1 MTRGVGA
8 CAAARTLRPKKQ
20 RHRKKKSPVEAGLFL
35 FLPGGASRSR
45 TGLNGFAGRCITA
58 LLSRR
63 KRTADAVVT
72 TRDRFL
78 SDDRRGHQ
86 IKREAW
92 LPMSGAGDESRTRDL
107 NLGKVALYQLSYSR
121 IVLHAQRLAVQRAA
135 ENPWSGRRVSNSRP
149 QPWQGCA
156 LPTELLPRCPACA
169 ASCRT
174 TRCRKSWSGRRVSNS
189 RPQPWQGCALPT
201 ELLPRIAL
209 PLLRHRYFVVQ
220 RRSEIMSKAH
230 SRVKG
235 FSRPFSKNFR
245 RPPRAT
251 RITRRCA
258 RESAATRASCS
269 TASTRSSGWPP
280 DTSATRPTRACRSS
294 RRRAAAARSTAASES
309 RPSGTQ
315 S

>member
-1 MTRGVGA
+1 MKKEKPRRSGA
-8 CAAARTLRPKKQ
+8 FSLHTWRREPESNRPKRLCRPLHNRFAIAPKADCRCRRDGTRQ
-20 RHRKKKSPVEAGLFL
+20 ILIRRPPRPSNKKGSV
-35 FLPGGASRSR
+35 ASH
-45 TGLNGFAGRCITA
+45 
-58 LLSRR
+58 
-63 KRTADAVVT
+63 V
-72 TRDRFL
+72 
-78 SDDRRGHQ
+78 
-86 IKREAW
+86 
-92 LPMSGAGDESRTRDL
+92 
-107 NLGKVALYQLSYSR
+107 
-121 IVLHAQRLAVQRAA
+121 
-135 ENPWSGRRVSNSRP
+135 WSGRRVSNSRP

-230 SRVKG
+230 SCVKG

-245 RPPRAT
+245 CPPRAT
-251 RITRRCA
+251 RVTRRCA

-280 DTSATRPTRACRSS
+280 DTSATRPIRACRSS

-309 RPSGTQ
+309 RPSGTR

>member
-1 MTRGVGA
+1 MR
-8 CAAARTLRPKKQ
+8 ARY
-20 RHRKKKSPVEAGLFL
+20 A
-35 FLPGGASRSR
+35 
-45 TGLNGFAGRCITA
+45 
-58 LLSRR
+58 
-63 KRTADAVVT
+63 KRTATMTKEKPRRSEAFSLAT
-72 TRDRFL
+72 WRREPESNRPKRLCRPLHNRFAIAPKA
-78 SDDRRGHQ
+78 D
-86 IKREAW
+86 
-92 LPMSGAGDESRTRDL
+92 
-107 NLGKVALYQLSYSR
+107 
-121 IVLHAQRLAVQRAA
+121 
-135 ENPWSGRRVSNSRP
+135 
-149 QPWQGCA
+149 C
-156 LPTELLPRCPACA
+156 
-169 ASCRT
+169 
-174 TRCRKSWSGRRVSNS
+174 RCRRDDTRQILIRRPPRPSNKKGSVASHVWSGRRVSNS

-230 SRVKG
+230 SCVKG